1 MSLFQFLELSGI
13 VVTTIMMISDGVMML
28 LLSQEAS
35 SRSKELKKKISSLK
49 VDFYQ
54 FSLAFVDYICP
65 TSQQISAQIQ
75 IRWKSR
81 KRRRL

>member
-1 MSLFQFLELSGI
+1 MSDI
-13 VVTTIMMISDGVMML
+13 VVTMIMMMSDTSVMML
-28 LLSQEAS
+28 SLSKEAS

>member
-35 SRSKELKKKISSLK
+35 SRSKELKKRISSLK

-54 FSLAFVDYICP
+54 FGLAFVD
-65 TSQQISAQIQ
+65 
-75 IRWKSR
+75 
-81 KRRRL
+81 